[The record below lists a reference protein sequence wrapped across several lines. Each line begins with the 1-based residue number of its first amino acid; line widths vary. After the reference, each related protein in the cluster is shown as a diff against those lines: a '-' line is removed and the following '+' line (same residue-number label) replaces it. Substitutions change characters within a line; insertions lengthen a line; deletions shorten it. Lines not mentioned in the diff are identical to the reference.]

1 MHNLITNIAKF
12 RNLLTDCY
20 GVDNLTNGNFR
31 NYSNQPKASDIE
43 IIALT
48 LAAESQGIISENN
61 LFQILESDYKSYR
74 QTLPDRSNF
83 NRRKRAL
90 QPFIDELSSKVSDE
104 LNIGQETYIIDSMP
118 LPIARYARKNKIKIM
133 MEDLDFKPAI
143 GYSAIDKTN
152 FIGYKLNLTI
162 SSIGVINNHA
172 MTQANVHDVKTLE
185 MMTKGFINDVK
196 LLGDKGYIAKDVQLS
211 LFKEF
216 NIRVITPPRSN
227 QIGPS
232 IWSPKDRR
240 LRKRIETT
248 FSQFCDQFRI
258 KINFAKSFH
267 GFYTRIVTKIAAFTF
282 LQYLNYLNEK
292 PINKI
297 KNALSF

>member
-20 GVDNLTNGNFR
+20 CVYNLTNGNFR

-267 GFYTRIVTKIAAFTF
+267 GFYTRIVTKIAAFSF

>member
-90 QPFIDELSSKVSDE
+90 RPFIDELSSKVSDE

>member
-12 RNLLTDCY
+12 RNLLSDCY

-31 NYSNQPKASDIE
+31 NYSNQPKAPDIE

-61 LFQILESDYKSYR
+61 LFHILESDYKSYR

-90 QPFIDELSSKVSDE
+90 QPFIDELSRKISDE

-133 MEDLDFKPAI
+133 MEDLDFRPAI

-152 FIGYKLNLTI
+152 YIGYKLNLTV

-185 MMTKGFINDVK
+185 MMTEGFINDVK
-196 LLGDKGYIAKDVQLS
+196 LLGDKGYIAKDLQLS
-211 LFKEF
+211 LFEEF
-216 NIRVITPPRSN
+216 KIRVITPPRSN

-232 IWSPKDRR
+232 IWSPRDRR

-282 LQYLNYLNEK
+282 LQYFNYLNEK

>member
-1 MHNLITNIAKF
+1 
-12 RNLLTDCY
+12 
-20 GVDNLTNGNFR
+20 
-31 NYSNQPKASDIE
+31 
-43 IIALT
+43 
-48 LAAESQGIISENN
+48 
-61 LFQILESDYKSYR
+61 
-74 QTLPDRSNF
+74 
-83 NRRKRAL
+83 
-90 QPFIDELSSKVSDE
+90 
-104 LNIGQETYIIDSMP
+104 MP

-152 FIGYKLNLTI
+152 FIGYKLNLTV

-267 GFYTRIVTKIAAFTF
+267 GFYTRIVTKIAVFTF
-282 LQYLNYLNEK
+282 LLYLNYLN
-292 PINKI
+292 
-297 KNALSF
+297 